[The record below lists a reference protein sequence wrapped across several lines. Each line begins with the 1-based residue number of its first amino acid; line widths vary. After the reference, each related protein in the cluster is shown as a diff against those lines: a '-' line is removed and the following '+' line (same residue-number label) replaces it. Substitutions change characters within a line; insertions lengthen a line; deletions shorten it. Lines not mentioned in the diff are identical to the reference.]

1 MMPVH
6 FKGAHEI
13 KKPEDMTDEQC
24 TSIWAKCGLQ
34 ALKQVFKDGAT
45 SVPPAVYDSIGAD
58 KFSFFLTAWR
68 PNKEDLEAL
77 NRGEPIYVKTVANGL
92 PPMALFTLDQNGE
105 VNQ

>member
-6 FKGAHEI
+6 FEGATEI

-24 TSIWAKCGLQ
+24 TSIWAKYGMDGLKV
-34 ALKQVFKDGAT
+34 AFKEGIANL
-45 SVPPAVYDSIGAD
+45 PPSIYAGTDTD
-58 KFSFFLTAWR
+58 KFPFFLTAWK

-92 PPMALFTLDQNGE
+92 PPMALFTIDQNGE

>member
-1 MMPVH
+1 MPVH
-6 FKGAHEI
+6 FEGATEI

-24 TSIWAKCGLQ
+24 TSIWAKMGID
-34 ALKQVFKDGAT
+34 ALKVILNKGIAP
-45 SVPPAVYDSIGAD
+45 VPPSVYESIDAD
-58 KFSFFLTAWR
+58 KFPFFLTAWV

-92 PPMALFTLDQNGE
+92 PPMALFTIDEKGE